1 MAAERK
7 RARPLT
13 KDVRDCSHRFRPVG
27 RGKAISSGDRL
38 SLTERGS
45 DSSDTEGEGTGM
57 TNLAVGDKHH
67 NTEEYQY
74 YSWLEDYLER
84 LDGKDAYREFQE
96 RTYDDPEYY
105 ALVAS
110 LAA

>member
-1 MAAERK
+1 VA
-7 RARPLT
+7 
-13 KDVRDCSHRFRPVG
+13 S
-27 RGKAISSGDRL
+27 SSGGRL
-38 SLTERGS
+38 LLKERQS
-45 DSSDTEGEGTGM
+45 DPGDKEGEETRM
-57 TNLAVGDKHH
+57 TNLAVREKLY
-67 NTEEYQY
+67 NAEECQY

-84 LDGKDAYREFQE
+84 LEGKDAYREFQE